1 MEIPA
6 QFCWTRFGTESGMS
20 IGDIVRQKQLQQQ
33 AAGLFCWGIGNALGN
48 GINEL
53 RKRQHAPVVV
63 FSAMASRAAPRDVR
77 PEGVVAWRAYR
88 GESGAATPLP
98 PGIVVISRVA
108 STSGHT
114 KKGHY
119 VLFCRSDE
127 LPVFAVG
134 ATIKFGHLR
143 NIITGNLVGA
153 QQTTAV
159 VTVNASGTAGRV
171 YAASLVAHLVPP
183 YYAQVADPVALSAA
197 DIQEIIASTDDPAA
211 WFAKI
216 TQIRAR
222 PPVSPEVA

>member
-1 MEIPA
+1 
-6 QFCWTRFGTESGMS
+6 
-20 IGDIVRQKQLQQQ
+20 
-33 AAGLFCWGIGNALGN
+33 
-48 GINEL
+48 
-53 RKRQHAPVVV
+53 
-63 FSAMASRAAPRDVR
+63 
-77 PEGVVAWRAYR
+77 
-88 GESGAATPLP
+88 LP